1 MINLSLVSI
10 ESLLLLLIFKWL
22 YSSVLVVSLLVLG
35 MNSLIVA
42 EDTKDLSL

>member
-10 ESLLLLLIFKWL
+10 ESLLLLLVFKWL
-22 YSSVLVVSLLVLG
+22 HSSVLVVSLLVLG

-42 EDTKDLSL
+42 EDAKDLSL